1 MKAKIQSIHFDAD
14 QKLLDFI
21 DGRITKLATFNSTI
35 IDAEVILRLDK
46 SSSTDNKV
54 VEIKL
59 LVPGPDLFAK
69 RQRKTFEEAVDLAVE
84 ALRRQLKKVKEKS
97 ML

>member
-1 MKAKIQSIHFDAD
+1 MKVKIQSVHFTAD

-21 DGRITKLATFNSTI
+21 DGKINKLATFNSMI
-35 IDAEVILRLDK
+35 IDCEVILRLDK
-46 SSSTDNKV
+46 SSSTDNKL

-69 RQRKTFEEAVDLAVE
+69 RQKKTFEEATDLAVE
-84 ALRRQLKKVKEKS
+84 ALRRQLKKLKEKS
-97 ML
+97 MP

>member
-1 MKAKIQSIHFDAD
+1 MKVKIQSVHFTAD

-21 DGRITKLATFNSTI
+21 DGKINKLATFNSMI
-35 IDAEVILRLDK
+35 IDCEVILRLDK
-46 SSSTDNKV
+46 NSSTDNKL

-69 RQRKTFEEAVDLAVE
+69 RQRKTFEEATDLAVE
-84 ALRRQLKKVKEKS
+84 ALRRQLKKLKEKS
-97 ML
+97 MP